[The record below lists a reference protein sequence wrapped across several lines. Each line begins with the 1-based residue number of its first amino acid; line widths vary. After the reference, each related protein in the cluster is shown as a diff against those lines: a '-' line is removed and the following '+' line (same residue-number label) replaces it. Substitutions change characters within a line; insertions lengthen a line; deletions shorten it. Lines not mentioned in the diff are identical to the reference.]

1 MTYLLA
7 LHRVDRPMNHSNNG
21 RSLSYLALL
30 SILWAAIALLGYFEV
45 LARIQKLVATGGGL
59 TSLGPITTSMNLVG
73 FSMFVCFA
81 ICCCA
86 AAYYLHIMSTHQE
99 AFNRT
104 LTALNTNVQDQQQI
118 LRQLLRAYYA
128 EKPLILTGKPL
139 AFPEEIKK
147 SEGF

>member
-1 MTYLLA
+1 MT
-7 LHRVDRPMNHSNNG
+7 HSNNG

-30 SILWAAIALLGYFEV
+30 AVLWAAIALLGYVDV
-45 LARIQKLVATGGGL
+45 LANIQKLVVAGEGL
-59 TSLGPITTSMNLVG
+59 TSLGPIATSMNLVG
-73 FSMFVCFA
+73 FSIFVCFA

-86 AAYYLHIMSTHQE
+86 AVYYLHLMFTHQE

-104 LTALNTNVQDQQQI
+104 LTELNTNVQDQQQI

-128 EKPLILTGKPL
+128 EKPLGITGKPL
-139 AFPEEIKK
+139 AFPHEIKE